1 MSQPNPSTNKRSSHR
16 KPRVVSF
23 KLDVATRDEIGRR
36 VPAEYPSLSALV
48 RAGIAEILA
57 KQNRSANR
65 GSAAR

>member
-1 MSQPNPSTNKRSSHR
+1 MSQSNPATNKRSSHR

-36 VPAEYPSLSALV
+36 VPADYQTLSALV

-57 KQNRSANR
+57 KRSRSTSR